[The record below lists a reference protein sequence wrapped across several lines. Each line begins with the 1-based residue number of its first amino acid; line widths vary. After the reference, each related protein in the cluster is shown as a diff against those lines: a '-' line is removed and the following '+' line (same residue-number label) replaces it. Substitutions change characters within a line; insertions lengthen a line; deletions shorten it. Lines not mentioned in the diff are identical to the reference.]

1 MRKTESL
8 FNYFCQFI
16 NEVGVNNT
24 YTSTE
29 LNSHVGIHELP
40 SRWKKGNNNPYYTTR
55 GYQTLLKRGGFI
67 KMKKRGTWVVQLNVP
82 DWFTLAHL
90 YTLVGV
96 PHSSTYFNGNTN
108 KWVSVLRCSMSKEEI
123 LSKLHGSKTAKDSI
137 PTEVA
142 GSLAAAQSSSLGL
155 PSFGGTTFTQEVI
168 FANNP
173 STYDAFFGQHTSSS
187 TAKVKKIQPQDSE
200 FYKDSLKVN
209 QHMQRTQLDQ
219 NLRENIGLLEAATVI
234 MDKVQILDP
243 LVQGRVVNIFE
254 QLKALL
260 KTVDGRIEY
269 KRINNNI

>member
-8 FNYFCQFI
+8 FDYFCQFI
-16 NEVGVNNT
+16 NEVGSGNT
-24 YTSTE
+24 YTSAE
-29 LNSHVGIHELP
+29 LISHVGIHEV
-40 SRWKKGNNNPYYTTR
+40 STGWKKRSKNPYYTTR
-55 GYQTLLKRGGFI
+55 GYQTLLKRGGFLI
-67 KMKKRGTWVVQLNVP
+67 NTKRGHWMVSGTIP

-96 PHSSTYFNGNTN
+96 PYSSTYFNGDTN
-108 KWVSVLRCSMSKEEI
+108 KWVNVNRCSMTRGEI
-123 LSKLHGSKTAKDSI
+123 LSKLHGNKIAKDAI

-142 GSLAAAQSSSLGL
+142 GSLASSQSTTTYV
-155 PSFGGTTFTQEVI
+155 PPFAGTTVTQEV
-168 FANNP
+168 FFTGNSN
-173 STYDAFFGQHTSSS
+173 TYDAFLGQHTSS
-187 TAKVKKIQPQDSE
+187 TPAEVKKIAQEDSE
-200 FYKDSLKVN
+200 FYKQDSAN

>member
-8 FNYFCQFI
+8 FNYFCQFV

-29 LNSHVGIHELP
+29 LNSHVGIHEVP
-40 SRWKKGNNNPYYTTR
+40 SHLKRGNNNPYYTTR
-55 GYQTLLKRGGFI
+55 GYQTLLKKGGFI

-96 PHSSTYFNGNTN
+96 PYSSTYFNGNTN

-123 LSKLHGSKTAKDSI
+123 LSKLHGSKTAKDYI

-155 PSFGGTTFTQEVI
+155 PSFGGTTVTQDVFFTG
-168 FANNP
+168 NSN
-173 STYDAFFGQHTSSS
+173 TYDAFFGQHTSS
-187 TAKVKKIQPQDSE
+187 TPAEVKKITQEDSE
-200 FYKDSLKVN
+200 FYKQGSAN